1 MILYHYGGLYMNHPI
16 TGHTGL
22 ICLLG
27 SPCSHSISPMMHNTA
42 FESLGLDYRYLA
54 FDVDEAGLETA
65 VEGLKTLDARGFN
78 LTMPNKNKMLSLCD
92 RLSPAAEIIG
102 AVNTVVNDNG
112 ILTGHNT
119 DGIGYMQS
127 VKYTGYNI
135 IGKKMTLIGA
145 GGAATAICVQAALD
159 GVREISVFLRRS
171 SRFYDRAEQ
180 TVYELS
186 GKTSCQIRL
195 CDFSDPE
202 LLKRELADSDIL
214 TNATSL
220 GMAPDTDR
228 CPVPD
233 ASFLADR
240 LIVSDIIY
248 NPGETI
254 LLQMAKSKGLP
265 CFNGLFMLLF
275 QGAEAFRLWTGAN
288 MPVTL
293 VKNVC
298 FS

>member
-1 MILYHYGGLYMNHPI
+1 
-16 TGHTGL
+16 
-22 ICLLG
+22 
-27 SPCSHSISPMMHNTA
+27 
-42 FESLGLDYRYLA
+42 
-54 FDVDEAGLETA
+54 
-65 VEGLKTLDARGFN
+65 
-78 LTMPNKNKMLSLCD
+78 ML
-92 RLSPAAEIIG
+92 
-102 AVNTVVNDNG
+102 
-112 ILTGHNT
+112 
-119 DGIGYMQS
+119 
-127 VKYTGYNI
+127 
-135 IGKKMTLIGA
+135 
-145 GGAATAICVQAALD
+145 
-159 GVREISVFLRRS
+159 FRS
-171 SRFYDRAEQ
+171 
-180 TVYELS
+180 
-186 GKTSCQIRL
+186 
-195 CDFSDPE
+195 
-202 LLKRELADSDIL
+202 KRELADSDIL